1 LKILNV
7 PNGYS
12 PDDPFDPN
20 DEHMREL
27 LNEADIM
34 TRLKHPNVL
43 RIVGVTFFGDNQ
55 QLSIVTDFMKDGSL
69 LDYLKKYR
77 DIFLKSNQ
85 EFVTARLNYF
95 GRQVFEAMLYLEQR
109 KIIHRDLAARNCLIG
124 ENDILKVA
132 DFGLT
137 R

>member
-1 LKILNV
+1 
-7 PNGYS
+7 
-12 PDDPFDPN
+12 
-20 DEHMREL
+20 MREL

-85 EFVTARLNYF
+85 EYVTARLNYF
-95 GRQVFEAMLYLEQR
+95 GRQVFEAMVYLEQR
-109 KIIHRDLAARNCLIG
+109 NVIHRDLAARNCLIG
-124 ENDILKVA
+124 ENDILKVG